1 MDLYLILGQQ
11 SQPLF
16 PYLLTKEEAEQR
28 IVESGLNAGIYKVEV
43 PWDCPIQPSK
53 GGRGKSPYPQ
63 NMEITTIR
71 VPSDIRHEV
80 KAYAEWRAGVEP

>member
-1 MDLYLILGQQ
+1 
-11 SQPLF
+11 
-16 PYLLTKEEAEQR
+16 
-28 IVESGLNAGIYKVEV
+28 VEV